1 MHFNQVNAGYNFK
14 HYCQISEIP
23 VTLRSGY
30 FTSKM
35 PMYFKTL
42 ARTKGT

>member
-1 MHFNQVNAGYNFK
+1 MNAGYNFK
-14 HYCQISEIP
+14 YYCQISEIP

-30 FTSKM
+30 FKRKM
-35 PMYFKTL
+35 PIYFKTS